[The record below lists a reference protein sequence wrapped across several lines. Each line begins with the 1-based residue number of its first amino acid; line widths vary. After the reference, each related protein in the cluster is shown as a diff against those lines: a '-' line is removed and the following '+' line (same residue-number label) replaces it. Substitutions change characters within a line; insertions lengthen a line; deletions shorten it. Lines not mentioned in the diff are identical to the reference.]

1 MKRIVLSGML
11 LLLAFAYLPAQD
23 LVLDYPR
30 FQPGLD
36 TVFVDFKVVDNGKK
50 VNLGSIKKE
59 SLSISET
66 GYNGLDD
73 GTTLVDVQ
81 DIRNYDPDYD
91 AGHYSLIVLADR
103 CATNDQLQAQHQAI
117 TELYQGFPKAHF
129 YCSAMDAVRTPTTEI
144 KDYYQLNQ
152 WLDSCL
158 VPSTQEKFIYKAL
171 ASVLEEVSD
180 KDTHDFYPQLE
191 YHPSLKNDTK
201 KVIVVLTNGVYKKAD
216 GSYIGGEDFFRIK
229 MSLISEQELRANTQ
243 VNYVYFGDPFNEEDF
258 HREIQYVFKDGDRY
272 DATFDFEAMKE
283 ALVMRP
289 DPKAMDYRMVITNL
303 SQKLYDGQKITLY
316 AYLRQDDLDA
326 MGARSF
332 AKGSLIDP
340 IPVRDSLRRQLI
352 QVAQCLV
359 MGLALIGLLY
369 LFFRLLYPRW
379 RHQRFKRRYVKRF
392 EKANVLPTRA
402 SDYVGQKCYYCKD
415 AFLPGDEIVTRCEH
429 TMHYDCWK
437 ENGYQCP
444 EFGKECDNGNHFYNE
459 HHRWDHRNTPFFLK
473 WLLVGCLAGLVSWLV
488 FRLTVHN
495 DLFYGLI
502 GDTVTL
508 SKKVGLD
515 ASGNVFVDK
524 IHDMLFLGTI
534 VGFIV
539 TLGASWLLERRK
551 KTLKRVG
558 VILLRA
564 LGGMLIGFVAFHLGG
579 WIALA
584 TGKDYN
590 SFLIDL
596 IPWLLMG
603 AGLGWVIAYRTE
615 VPVKRAM
622 LCGFLFALLGFCILY
637 LFSFDNS
644 NYEFHY
650 IGLLA
655 SMLCLVALIVF
666 AGGLYACIALRERV
680 SKRYFLHI
688 DGDLKPRDVA
698 IYKWMNRV
706 GGYRVVTIGRSDR
719 CYIDMDWDPTEG
731 LDGVQAE
738 VYMENDV
745 PYYKILSTN
754 QIIKLTHGTSF
765 RIGRTV
771 FTYLEK
777 DRI

>member
-1 MKRIVLSGML
+1 G
-11 LLLAFAYLPAQD
+11 
-23 LVLDYPR
+23 
-30 FQPGLD
+30 
-36 TVFVDFKVVDNGKK
+36 
-50 VNLGSIKKE
+50 
-59 SLSISET
+59 
-66 GYNGLDD
+66 
-73 GTTLVDVQ
+73 
-81 DIRNYDPDYD
+81 
-91 AGHYSLIVLADR
+91 
-103 CATNDQLQAQHQAI
+103 
-117 TELYQGFPKAHF
+117 
-129 YCSAMDAVRTPTTEI
+129 
-144 KDYYQLNQ
+144 
-152 WLDSCL
+152 
-158 VPSTQEKFIYKAL
+158 
-171 ASVLEEVSD
+171 
-180 KDTHDFYPQLE
+180 
-191 YHPSLKNDTK
+191 
-201 KVIVVLTNGVYKKAD
+201 
-216 GSYIGGEDFFRIK
+216 
-229 MSLISEQELRANTQ
+229 LIS
-243 VNYVYFGDPFNEEDF
+243 
-258 HREIQYVFKDGDRY
+258 
-272 DATFDFEAMKE
+272 
-283 ALVMRP
+283 
-289 DPKAMDYRMVITNL
+289 
-303 SQKLYDGQKITLY
+303 
-316 AYLRQDDLDA
+316 
-326 MGARSF
+326 
-332 AKGSLIDP
+332 
-340 IPVRDSLRRQLI
+340 
-352 QVAQCLV
+352 
-359 MGLALIGLLY
+359 
-369 LFFRLLYPRW
+369 
-379 RHQRFKRRYVKRF
+379 
-392 EKANVLPTRA
+392 
-402 SDYVGQKCYYCKD
+402 
-415 AFLPGDEIVTRCEH
+415 
-429 TMHYDCWK
+429 
-437 ENGYQCP
+437 
-444 EFGKECDNGNHFYNE
+444 
-459 HHRWDHRNTPFFLK
+459 
-473 WLLVGCLAGLVSWLV
+473 
-488 FRLTVHN
+488 
-495 DLFYGLI
+495 
-502 GDTVTL
+502 DTVTL

-655 SMLCLVALIVF
+655 SMLCMVALMVF